1 MRGCISCRPG
11 RPTIILKIIVI
22 IVIMVVMLVII
33 IVITKI
39 IIIIK
44 VPMYFETELK
54 CMQTKRENS

>member
-1 MRGCISCRPG
+1 MGIWASA
-11 RPTIILKIIVI
+11 IMVVIVI
-22 IVIMVVMLVII
+22 IVVIIIMVVII

-39 IIIIK
+39 ILIIK

>member
-11 RPTIILKIIVI
+11 RPTIIFKIIAIIVV
-22 IVIMVVMLVII
+22 IVIMVVII
-33 IVITKI
+33 IVIAKI